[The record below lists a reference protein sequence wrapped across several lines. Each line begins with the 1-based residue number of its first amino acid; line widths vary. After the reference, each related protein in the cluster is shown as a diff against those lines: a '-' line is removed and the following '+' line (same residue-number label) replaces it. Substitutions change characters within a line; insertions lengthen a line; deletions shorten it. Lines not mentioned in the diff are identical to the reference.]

1 MTATMPQ
8 GKAESI
14 TAESW
19 GFINDQEIKK
29 FTLKNNAGQEVD
41 VITYGATVTAI
52 RTPDKEGHIADV
64 VLGFDNIQG
73 RSLIFLQNII
83 SHN

>member
-1 MTATMPQ
+1 MAATIPHD
-8 GKAESI
+8 KARSI
-14 TAESW
+14 TTESW
-19 GFINDQEIKK
+19 GSINDQEIKK

-52 RTPDKEGHIADV
+52 RTPDKDGHVADV

-73 RSLIFLQNII
+73 RTLIFL
-83 SHN
+83 